1 MNLTVSEKKN
11 IFTELSRHLNLT
23 NDEKSFLENV
33 IVRFSLLGALLLNA
47 ASWIVLVIF
56 IRREQAVVILH
67 YNVYF
72 GVDLIGDWQQVY
84 LLPAIGLLFLTGN
97 TLLAGWFYGRLKER
111 IGAYLLLLA
120 SLIVEFGVLIASGSV
135 AFINY

>member
-1 MNLTVSEKKN
+1 VSEKKN